1 MPKIKEGLTS
11 SFLREF
17 FKKFSKFVG
26 VFSQDQLQDIKLT
39 ENQFCIINLD
49 FANET
54 GSHWIGLKLK
64 KKSIEIYD
72 SLGFTSSGWFK
83 KPYFLLKFL
92 LCYQKSHRIFIT
104 PHLQHSLS
112 FLCGFYLLYFFSS
125 NKSLANKLR
134 SFSRLKSYNDGFIKN
149 LYHL

>member
-17 FKKFSKFVG
+17 FKPFSKFVG
-26 VFSQDQLQDIKLT
+26 VFSQDQLTDLKFV

-49 FANET
+49 FAHET
-54 GSHWIGLKLK
+54 GSHWIGLKFN

-72 SLGFTSSGWFK
+72 SLGLTSDGWFK
-83 KPYFLLKFL
+83 KPYFLLRFL
-92 LCYQKSHRIFIT
+92 LRFKKSHRIFIT

-112 FLCGFYLLYFFSS
+112 FLCGFYLLYFLSS
-125 NKSLANKLR
+125 NDSLTHKLR
-134 SFSRLKSYNDGFIKN
+134 PFSRFKSYNDKFIKN
-149 LYHL
+149 LFH